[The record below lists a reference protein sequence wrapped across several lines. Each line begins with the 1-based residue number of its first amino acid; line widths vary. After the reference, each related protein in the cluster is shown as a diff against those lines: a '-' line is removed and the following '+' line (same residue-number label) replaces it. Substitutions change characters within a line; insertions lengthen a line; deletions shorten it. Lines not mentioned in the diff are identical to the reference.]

1 MSYDL
6 RLNHA
11 RFWLGELRESQHF
24 STFYGPSV
32 QSMDIRLARGKGGG
46 PRRST
51 EVMLDEQFLPVTS
64 LKSRSSEDAMSATR
78 AERRGPETRA
88 ERVLP

>member
-1 MSYDL
+1 
-6 RLNHA
+6 
-11 RFWLGELRESQHF
+11 
-24 STFYGPSV
+24 
-32 QSMDIRLARGKGGG
+32 MDIRLGARQG
-46 PRRST
+46 RRAPT
-51 EVMLDEQFLPVTS
+51 VHRVMLDEQFLPVTS

>member
-1 MSYDL
+1 MPVSGWVNSAN
-6 RLNHA
+6 LNI
-11 RFWLGELRESQHF
+11 SQHF
-24 STFYGPSV
+24 TGHPFSPWISGS
-32 QSMDIRLARGKGGG
+32 AHGKGGG

-64 LKSRSSEDAMSATR
+64 LKSRSPEDAMSATR

>member
-1 MSYDL
+1 MPVSGCVNSAN
-6 RLNHA
+6 LNI
-11 RFWLGELRESQHF
+11 SQHF
-24 STFYGPSV
+24 TGHLFSPWISGSV
-32 QSMDIRLARGKGGG
+32 RGKCGG

-51 EVMLDEQFLPVTS
+51 EVVLDEQFLLVTS

-78 AERRGPETRA
+78 AKRRGPETRA